1 MEYAYHTKTIWCGH
15 DGKRIF
21 GIAFIPQREG
31 KMPLVIFSHELGYNH
46 ETGIPYGQFLAIVI
60 NRVC

>member
-31 KMPLVIFSHELGYNH
+31 KMPLVIN
-46 ETGIPYGQFLAIVI
+46 PYSPLLFTLEDAAGDLLPRAGL
-60 NRVC
+60 